1 MMDPNTVIESYVR
14 DVTQRLP
21 GRDRADVAMELRTL
35 LAEELAARSAAEARP
50 ADEAMTIALLR
61 GFGSPAQA
69 AMRYRPTPPL
79 LDPADTRPFVL
90 SGVIGALALAAIVP
104 LGAPHAPKDAATTA
118 ILAWLGL
125 LVLVFATRNWA
136 HRQWPSL
143 AAWKPRDPDR
153 ANRAANMA
161 LVAVIALGIVCYGA
175 PHTVFALFTRA
186 RLPPSLEF
194 APQFHAERLPWLL
207 ALWGLTLLLY
217 AWVTVQG
224 RWRPATRRIEAGL
237 ALASTLVVVW
247 FLSDGPI
254 FQTGD
259 VDRTAKAWL
268 AVIAVAMLADAAV
281 KITRLTRAA
290 APPRRPDVSKLA
302 A

>member
-1 MMDPNTVIESYVR
+1 MSHGRSARRCFRQARAGAAAGCGGAGGALAAARGPVRLLAAPGPRSARHADRGRHALSAAAAAGGPGPAAEREADRGRPAASLLPAERSGRSAVRRTDNQLARAQSGDGPVARRRSAMMDPNTVIESYVR
-14 DVTQRLP
+14 DVTARLP
-21 GRDRADVAMELRTL
+21 GRDRTDVAMELRAL

-50 ADEAMTIALLR
+50 ADEAMTLALLR

-90 SGVIGALALAAIVP
+90 SGVIGALVLAAIAP

-161 LVAVIALGIVCYGA
+161 LVAVIA
-175 PHTVFALFTRA
+175 
-186 RLPPSLEF
+186 
-194 APQFHAERLPWLL
+194 
-207 ALWGLTLLLY
+207 
-217 AWVTVQG
+217 
-224 RWRPATRRIEAGL
+224 
-237 ALASTLVVVW
+237 
-247 FLSDGPI
+247 
-254 FQTGD
+254 
-259 VDRTAKAWL
+259 
-268 AVIAVAMLADAAV
+268 
-281 KITRLTRAA
+281 
-290 APPRRPDVSKLA
+290 
-302 A
+302 

>member
-90 SGVIGALALAAIVP
+90 SGVIGALVLAAIAP
-104 LGAPHAPKDAATTA
+104 LGAPHAPKDAVTTA

-125 LVLVFATRNWA
+125 LVLIFATRNWVY
-136 HRQWPSL
+136 RQWPSL

-153 ANRAANMA
+153 VSRTANAA
-161 LVAVIALGIVCYGA
+161 LVAVIALGIACYGA
-175 PHTVFALFTRA
+175 PHAVFALFTSA

-194 APQFHAERLPWLL
+194 APQFHAQRLPWLF
-207 ALWGLTLLLY
+207 ALWVASAVLY
-217 AWVTVQG
+217 GWVAVQG
-224 RWRPATRRIEAGL
+224 RWRSATRKIEASL
-237 ALASTLVVVW
+237 ALASALVVVW
-247 FLSDGPI
+247 YLADGPI
-254 FQTGD
+254 FQTVV
-259 VDRTAKAWL
+259 VDHTAKAWL
-268 AVIAVAMLADAAV
+268 AVIAVVMLADAVV
-281 KITRLTRAA
+281 KITRLARRT
-290 APPRRPDVSKLA
+290 APRPPNMSTLA